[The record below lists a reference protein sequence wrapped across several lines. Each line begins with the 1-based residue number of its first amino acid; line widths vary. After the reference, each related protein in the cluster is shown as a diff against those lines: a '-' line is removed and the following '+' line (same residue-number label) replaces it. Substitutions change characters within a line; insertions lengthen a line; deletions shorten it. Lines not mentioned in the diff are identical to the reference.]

1 MDGWM
6 DIGQAQRM
14 DDYMERLNGWMD
26 GHWTGQADGL
36 YREAQRMAG
45 WIDGQAQRMDDYI
58 ERINGWMDGH
68 WTGPADG

>member
-1 MDGWM
+1 MDDYIKRINGWMDGWTL
-6 DIGQAQRM
+6 DKPSG

-45 WIDGQAQRMDDYI
+45 WIDGQA
-58 ERINGWMDGH
+58 
-68 WTGPADG
+68 